1 MRILIHGVS
10 GRMGREVLAAVH
22 RDPDHEIVA
31 GVRHSATGDS
41 YPLPDGSGAIPLH
54 VDAAA
59 AIAASHPDVMVD
71 FTSSAALMGAAREA
85 LPRGVHVVTG
95 TTGLAEGDLQELD
108 SLARGREVGVVVAP
122 NFALGAV
129 LLIHLAETVGRFFD
143 YAEVTEA
150 HHEAKIDAPSG
161 TALAIARALAA
172 GRGSAFTR
180 PTPERE
186 PIPGSRGGELDGV
199 GLHASRMPG
208 RLAHHE
214 VVLGTAGQ
222 TLSLRHDTIN
232 RECYMPGVL
241 AAIRQVVQYR
251 GLVLGLDKILGL

>member
-1 MRILIHGVS
+1 MRVLIHGVS
-10 GRMGREVLAAVH
+10 GRMGREALAAVH
-22 RDPDHEIVA
+22 RDPNHDVVG
-31 GVRHSATGDS
+31 GVRRSATGNS
-41 YPLPDGSGAIPLH
+41 FPLPDGSGAIPLH
-54 VDAAA
+54 ASAEA
-59 AIAASHPDVMVD
+59 AIAANRPDVLLD
-71 FTSSAALMGAAREA
+71 FTSATVLMGAAREA
-85 LPRGVHVVTG
+85 LTQGIHVVTG
-95 TTGLAEGDLQELD
+95 TTGLAESDLQELD
-108 SLARGREVGVVVAP
+108 TLAREHEVGVVVAP

-129 LLIHLAETVGRFFD
+129 LLIHLAATVGRFFE
-143 YAEVTEA
+143 YAEVIEA

-172 GRGSAFTR
+172 DRGTAFTR
-180 PTPERE
+180 PAPERE
-186 PIPGSRGGELDGV
+186 PVPGSRGAEVDGV

-222 TLSLRHDTIN
+222 TLTLRHDTIN